1 MKWQNIF
8 ILSVITLIG
17 GCLRFINLGDT
28 ALWIDEAWF
37 GFLSQGNITQ
47 EFIPAY
53 IVRLFGWH
61 SEFWLRFQSALFGTL
76 TIPAVY
82 YVIKKYKLYAAL
94 LVAVFPLFI
103 FWSRMAR
110 PYAVAGFFLVL
121 SWRWWWIMFLAV
133 LTTPIALVGI
143 IKQKWYIIAGFTV
156 IALIFYFIREDSGRN
171 WTIEQVFNSPRWFYL
186 PFLTGV
192 LLVFDIVLPYFDK
205 RFLVSER
212 SNVRK
217 RLAKRKKR

>member
-1 MKWQNIF
+1 MKREYIF
-8 ILSVITLIG
+8 LITMIG
-17 GCLRFINLGDT
+17 GLLRFWDLGGR

-37 GFLSQGNITQ
+37 GFLSIGNITQ

-53 IVRLFGWH
+53 IAKIFGFH

-82 YVIKKYKLYAAL
+82 FVVKKYKLQASL
-94 LVAVFPLFI
+94 LVAVFPLFV

-121 SWRWWWIMFLAV
+121 SWRWWWVMILAV

-143 IKQKWYIIAGFTV
+143 IKHKWYVITGFIIM
-156 IALIFYFIREDSGRN
+156 ALTFYFIREDSGRN
-171 WTIEQVFNSPRWFYL
+171 WTIEQILNSPRWFYL
-186 PFLTGV
+186 PMLTFI
-192 LLVFDIVLPYFDK
+192 LLVFDSILPYFDK
-205 RFLVSER
+205 RYLVQKR
-212 SNVRK
+212 GNDK
-217 RLAKRKKR
+217 RLEKRKKR

>member
-1 MKWQNIF
+1 MSNKE
-8 ILSVITLIG
+8 LSLLALVTLIG
-17 GCLRFINLGDT
+17 GTLRFLDLGGT

-37 GFLSQGNITQ
+37 GFLTQGSITQ

-53 IVRLFGWH
+53 IIKLFGFH

-82 YVIKKYKLYAAL
+82 YVVKKYKLYAAL
-94 LVAVFPLFI
+94 LVAVFPLFV

-143 IKQKWYIIAGFTV
+143 IKQKWYIITGFVV

-186 PFLTGV
+186 PCLTGV
-192 LLVFDIVLPYFDK
+192 LLVFDIILPYLDK
-205 RFLVSER
+205 RFLVPKR
-212 SNVRK
+212 SNVHK